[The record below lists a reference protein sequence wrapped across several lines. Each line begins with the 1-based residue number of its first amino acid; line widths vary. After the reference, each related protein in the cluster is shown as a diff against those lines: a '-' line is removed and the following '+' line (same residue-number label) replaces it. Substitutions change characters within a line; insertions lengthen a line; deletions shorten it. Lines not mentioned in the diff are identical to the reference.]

1 MWFVIKFDRKKV
13 NFLKEQLKKNFGPNH
28 KIYCPKILVQY
39 FRKNKLIK
47 KELNLLGDYLF
58 YYNKNFS
65 KDFVLNKIK
74 YTRGVKYLLKG
85 FDDSQKEINEFV
97 KKCQNLENFDG
108 YISQN
113 IFEAKV
119 NQFYKFSSGPF
130 TQKIFQLIDLQKN
143 KLKILMGN
151 IITTID
157 KRNYLISSL

>member
-1 MWFVIKFDRKKV
+1 MWTVIKFDKKKL
-13 NFLKEQLKKNFGPNH
+13 NYLKNELKKNFGDDC

-39 FRKNKLIK
+39 FRHNKLIK

-58 YYNKNFS
+58 YYNEKFS
-65 KDFVLNKIK
+65 KNTILNKIK
-74 YTRGVKYLLKG
+74 YVRGVKYLLNG
-85 FDDSQKEINEFV
+85 FEKSQKEIYEFV
-97 KKCQNLENFDG
+97 HKCQKIENFDG

-130 TQKIFQLIDLQKN
+130 TQRIFKLIDLQKN
-143 KLKILMGN
+143 KFKILMGN
-151 IITTID
+151 FTTTID